1 MFQAGQ
7 GLTPLPEDLMMR
19 GLLWTEQYFP
29 EDWFDQDQDKMGES
43 VQDIT
48 KCRNARLLKLGY
60 KLSQVMF
67 ARSYRDVH
75 FG

>member
-1 MFQAGQ
+1 MFEAGQ

-29 EDWFDQDQDKMGES
+29 EDCFYQDQDKRGDRER
-43 VQDIT
+43 DII
-48 KCRNARLLKLGY
+48 KCRDARLLKLGF

-67 ARSYRDVH
+67 AQSYRDVR